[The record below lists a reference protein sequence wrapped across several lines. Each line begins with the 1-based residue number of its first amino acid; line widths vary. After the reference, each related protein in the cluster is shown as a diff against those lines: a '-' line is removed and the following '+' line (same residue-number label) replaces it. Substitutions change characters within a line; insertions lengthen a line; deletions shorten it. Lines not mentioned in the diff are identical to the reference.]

1 MRRPGSRKIS
11 SFRRD
16 GVVGIPWQDCGISG
30 RGRGVVVFGRDV
42 EGQVDQRRRRGLE
55 KRDKTGSAL
64 EQAYYLVFGYSR
76 RPVDLLSTG

>member
-55 KRDKTGSAL
+55 KRDKTGNAL
-64 EQAYYLVFGYSR
+64 EHAWYLVGGYSR
-76 RPVDLLSTG
+76 RPVGPLSIG